1 MGSGG
6 GKANRVIVCP
16 VSITFK
22 DPTQGKAP
30 LLGQKCGPGSQAP
43 TSRSWGSVGGSAR
56 LRRLQR
62 VGGVGQ
68 WHCCFLE
75 VWTSDILGVL

>member
-1 MGSGG
+1 MGGGG

-22 DPTQGKAP
+22 DPMQGKVP

-43 TSRSWGSVGGSAR
+43 TSRSWGSVGGSVCPQ
-56 LRRLQR
+56 RLQR
-62 VGGVGQ
+62 VGGSWPV
-68 WHCCFLE
+68 E
-75 VWTSDILGVL
+75 VLFS